1 MPITWKLGDTINCTH
16 WKVALEERNLFCRYD
31 RDVVLMATK
40 PSAANRCAHLET
52 SPKIW
57 DFFFDRTEFPSV
69 QQKLYF
75 GFFVCFLEQ
84 NKHMGY
90 YNRH

>member
-57 DFFFDRTEFPSV
+57 DFLIGLNSLVFNKSYT
-69 QQKLYF
+69 L
-75 GFFVCFLEQ
+75 GFLFVF
-84 NKHMGY
+84 
-90 YNRH
+90 